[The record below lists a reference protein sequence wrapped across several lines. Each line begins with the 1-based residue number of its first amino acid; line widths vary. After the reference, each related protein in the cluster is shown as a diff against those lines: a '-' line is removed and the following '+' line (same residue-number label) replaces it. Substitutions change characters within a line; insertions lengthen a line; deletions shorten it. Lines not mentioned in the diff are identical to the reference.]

1 MVSAHTRSLKRSP
14 DVTWRDAVLDRGI
27 VGLLIFTPLA
37 LAGVPIW
44 SSSLMQLAAFAL
56 FAVWLHKASAEATIT
71 LEAGALLALFGL
83 FIVITVV
90 QLLPMPMSLLNVIS
104 PGSASIYRTA
114 EDGTIGQWHPI
125 SLYPHATLSE
135 LLNLLAYG
143 AVFLVVSNHF
153 RSREQILSLVRTI
166 VFLGCL
172 LVCIAVLQKVT
183 WNGRI
188 YWFYP
193 IDPALQS
200 RISYIWG
207 PYINRNHF
215 AGYLEMAIPL
225 ALGLVMYTL
234 SRPGH
239 DQGKTL
245 LLRMSSLAGN
255 RKLPVFALSVIA
267 VVVMSGALFATLSRG
282 GILGFTA
289 SMAAFIIMMRS
300 RRSLR
305 NKTGMLILLGL
316 IVAIVGLFA
325 TWDRIE
331 GRFMDLADEN
341 RVIRTQVWSDLT
353 GMVREYPVLGTG
365 LGTFDRGFPRYQ
377 TKYSTVLFEH
387 AENDYLEVLTDTGL
401 IGLALA
407 IAAGTVFFLTMYRTW
422 KARKNSLSTS
432 LGAAGLASC
441 TAIAVHSLTDFN
453 LRIPANAL
461 LLTTIAALIVACL
474 TRKNEHDTSKE
485 NNHQRSENGDAAAK
499 KISPE
504 ALP

>member
-1 MVSAHTRSLKRSP
+1 
-14 DVTWRDAVLDRGI
+14 VLDRGI
-27 VGLLIFTPLA
+27 VGLLVFTPLA

-56 FAVWLHKASAEATIT
+56 FVVWLHKASAEATIT

-83 FIVITVV
+83 FIVLAVV
-90 QLLPMPMSLLNVIS
+90 QLLPMPMSLLEVIS
-104 PGSASIYRTA
+104 PGSASIYRIA
-114 EDGTIGQWHPI
+114 GDGTSGQWHPI

-135 LLNLLAYG
+135 LLNLLAYS

-166 VFLGCL
+166 VFLGCV
-172 LVCIAVLQKVT
+172 LVCIAVLQKAT

-225 ALGLVMYTL
+225 ALGLVIYTL
-234 SRPGH
+234 SRSGH

-245 LLRMSSLAGN
+245 LRRISSLAGN
-255 RKLPVFALSVIA
+255 RKLPVFALSVLA

-305 NKTGMLILLGL
+305 NKTGMLIILGL

-341 RVIRTQVWSDLT
+341 RVMRTQVWSDLT
-353 GMVREYPVLGTG
+353 GMVREYPILGSG

-401 IGLALA
+401 IGLTLA

-422 KARKNSLSTS
+422 KVRRNSFSTS
-432 LGAAGLASC
+432 LGASGLASC

-453 LRIPANAL
+453 LRIPANAMML
-461 LLTTIAALIVACL
+461 SAIAGLTVACL
-474 TRKNEHDTSKE
+474 TRKNDPDTLTGNAIK
-485 NNHQRSENGDAAAK
+485 RFDDSETTAMEIA
-499 KISPE
+499 PE
-504 ALP
+504 AWL